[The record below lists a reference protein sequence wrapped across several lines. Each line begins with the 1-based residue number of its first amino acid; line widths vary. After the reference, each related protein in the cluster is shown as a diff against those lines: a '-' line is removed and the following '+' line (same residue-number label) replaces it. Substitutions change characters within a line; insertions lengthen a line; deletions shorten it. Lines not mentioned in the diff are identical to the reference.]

1 MMKVVKWSALVL
13 LLAVAG
19 LLVAA
24 AMRPDTFIVTRSR
37 VLQASPERLL
47 PLIEDLRAFNT
58 WNPFVAGQP
67 EMPLSYEGPA
77 KGPGA
82 VTRFGPGAG
91 GEGTLT
97 RATSSRAAGNR
108 RGLRVLGRVGVG
120 RTTQVVAVQFAD
132 KVFLL
137 AASDQAAP
145 SVLAELEL
153 DAWNAATEQHD
164 DEVVTRVPVSRDTLD
179 QAAAR
184 PSGLLESLREA
195 TTRRG

>member
-1 MMKVVKWSALVL
+1 MTDVSFID
-13 LLAVAG
+13 
-19 LLVAA
+19 LLVRMVVSLA
-24 AMRPDTFIVTRSR
+24 IVLGLMFGAY
-37 VLQASPERLL
+37 VF
-47 PLIEDLRAFNT
+47 LRRRQ
-58 WNPFVAGQP
+58 G
-67 EMPLSYEGPA
+67 
-77 KGPGA
+77 
-82 VTRFGPGAG
+82 FGPVARPGGPRPVRGGRRSARRAG
-91 GEGTLT
+91 GGLGGLGGAFGGASLT

>member
-1 MMKVVKWSALVL
+1 M
-13 LLAVAG
+13 
-19 LLVAA
+19 
-24 AMRPDTFIVTRSR
+24 
-37 VLQASPERLL
+37 
-47 PLIEDLRAFNT
+47 
-58 WNPFVAGQP
+58 
-67 EMPLSYEGPA
+67 
-77 KGPGA
+77 
-82 VTRFGPGAG
+82 
-91 GEGTLT
+91 
-97 RATSSRAAGNR
+97 
-108 RGLRVLGRVGVG
+108 
-120 RTTQVVAVQFAD
+120 QFAD